1 VPRLPA
7 VIALVFLV
15 GGPAFAQWLKVPLAG
30 TPRTPDGQADLQAP
44 APRTPDGK
52 RDMSG
57 IWARTRMP
65 GIGVNIGT
73 GIEVPFL
80 PWAEALYKTRGAE
93 NSRGTPSER
102 CLPHGITKAMS
113 VYQPF
118 KIVQTPEL
126 VLVLYEEF
134 NHHRQIFTDGRV
146 AAGDRIPTHFGYS
159 VGRWDADSLVVD
171 STGFVDDTWLDFGGH
186 PATTALRLI
195 ERYSRPDFGHLEI
208 QFTIE
213 DPKTYAR
220 PWTVTLAYSLLADT
234 ELIEHICEN
243 EKDAERLAGK

>member
-1 VPRLPA
+1 VTA
-7 VIALVFLV
+7 IGLVFLFAAP
-15 GGPAFAQWLKVPLAG
+15 GLAQWLKIPLAG
-30 TPRTPDGQADLQAP
+30 TPRTSDGQADLTAP

-52 RDMSG
+52 PDMSG
-57 IWARTRMP
+57 IWARTREP
-65 GIGVNIGT
+65 GVGVNIGT

-80 PWAEALYKTRGAE
+80 PWAEALYKKRGAD
-93 NSRGTPSER
+93 NGRGTASER

-134 NHHRQIFTDGRV
+134 NHHRQIFTDGR
-146 AAGDRIPTHFGYS
+146 ALAINRIATHFGYS

-171 STGFVDDTWLDFGGH
+171 TTGFVDDTWLDFGGH
-186 PATTALRLI
+186 PATTALRI
-195 ERYSRPDFGHLEI
+195 VERYRRRDFGHLEI
-208 QFTIE
+208 QFTID
-213 DPKTYAR
+213 DPKAYVT
-220 PWTVTLAYSLLADT
+220 PWAVTLAYGLLPDT